1 MTLSIDPEATAGPPG
16 ERERTANRLLTA
28 SARRSYDPELDL
40 DWTAEAIPGGWHWV
54 PERLSLYGTP
64 MLDRLTQEQKVT
76 LSQQEA
82 VSVAS
87 AGIYFEIV
95 SLQLL
100 ARYVAGRQATE
111 RHAQYALTELADE
124 CRHITMFARSIEWGG
139 NPMHRPGPMTRVLSR
154 GLAHSAWGPSLLAA
168 ILTAEDIMDMFNRE
182 NMVDERVQPMVRQ
195 VSRIHVVEE
204 ARHLQWAKEEVAR
217 QVEGMSRPAL
227 ELHRAI
233 VANATAVVVRNLVNG
248 AAYRKVGLTPW
259 KARRVAR
266 HNPHYQET
274 LRWSASRAVAFLHE
288 VGLIGGPSA
297 ILWKR
302 AGLV

>member
-1 MTLSIDPEATAGPPG
+1 MTLSIDPEATTGPSAD
-16 ERERTANRLLTA
+16 RERTANRLLTA

-40 DWTAEAIPGGWHWV
+40 DWTAEEIDGGWHWV

-64 MLDRLTQEQKVT
+64 MWDGLTQEQKVT

-87 AGIYFEIV
+87 AGIFFEV
-95 SLQLL
+95 VTLQLL

-124 CRHITMFARSIEWGG
+124 CRHITMFARSVEWGG
-139 NPMHRPGPMTRVLSR
+139 NTVHRPGPLTRTLSR
-154 GLAHSAWGPSLLAA
+154 GLAHTAWGPSMLGA

-217 QVEGMSRPAL
+217 QVAGMSRPAL
-227 ELHRAI
+227 ELHRTI
-233 VANATAVVVRNLVNG
+233 VANATVIVARNLVNG
-248 AAYRKVGLTPW
+248 AAYRSVGLTPW

-266 HNPHYQET
+266 HNPHYQAT
-274 LRWSASRAVAFLHE
+274 LRWTASRAVAYLRE
-288 VGLIGGPSA
+288 VDLIGGPSEL
-297 ILWKR
+297 LWKR
-302 AGLV
+302 AGLF

>member
-1 MTLSIDPEATAGPPG
+1 MTLSIDPEPTSGAPADREKTAQ
-16 ERERTANRLLTA
+16 RLLTA
-28 SARRSYDPELDL
+28 SARRSYDPEVDL
-40 DWTAEAIPGGWHWV
+40 DWTAEEIAGGWHWV

-64 MLDRLTQEQKVT
+64 TWDRLTQEQRVT

-87 AGIYFEIV
+87 AGIFFEIV
-95 SLQLL
+95 TLQLL

-111 RHAQYALTELADE
+111 KHAQYALVELADE
-124 CRHITMFARSIEWGG
+124 CRHIMMFARSIEWGG
-139 NPMHRPGPMTRVLSR
+139 NPVHQPGPLTRTLSR
-154 GLAHSAWGPSLLAA
+154 GLAHTAFGPSLLAA

-217 QVEGMSRPAL
+217 QVDGMSRPAL
-227 ELHRAI
+227 ELHRAV
-233 VANATAVVVRNLVNG
+233 VANATAIVVRNLVNG

-259 KARRVAR
+259 RARRVAR
-266 HNPHYQET
+266 QNPHYQET
-274 LRWSASRAVAFLHE
+274 LRWSASRAVAYLRE
-288 VGLIGGPSA
+288 VGLIGGPSEL
-297 ILWKR
+297 LWKR
-302 AGLV
+302 AGLI